1 MGETNVEGQQ
11 PPTKK
16 SKPEPTVL
24 EQEFDKE
31 TQTALE
37 EIDTCQNEIDGLNEK
52 ASEEILKVEQ
62 KYNKLRKPY
71 FDKRNEIISRI
82 PKFWLTAFINHP
94 QLSTIIEEDE
104 EDALKHL
111 HKLLVEEYE
120 DIKSGFKIKFFFE
133 TNPYF
138 ENSELVKEYQL
149 DSKGDPT
156 SVSTDIK
163 WKEGYD
169 LTARAAQRAAV
180 AKGAQRKRKLETR
193 TFFTWYTDNEDPSN
207 DDVGEIIKDDLW
219 PNPLQYF
226 LVPDLEVEGE
236 ESEDEELED
245 EEGENVVVMEEEE
258 DGQEDEE
265 PEGEGGEPENDE
277 K

>member
-1 MGETNVEGQQ
+1 MTFYWAV
-11 PPTKK
+11 
-16 SKPEPTVL
+16 SDFSIIIFVF
-24 EQEFDKE
+24 EFHFIIF
-31 TQTALE
+31 L
-37 EIDTCQNEIDGLNEK
+37 
-52 ASEEILKVEQ
+52 LK
-62 KYNKLRKPY
+62 
-71 FDKRNEIISRI
+71 
-82 PKFWLTAFINHP
+82 
-94 QLSTIIEEDE
+94 
-104 EDALKHL
+104 L
-111 HKLLVEEYE
+111 HKFP
-120 DIKSGFKIKFFFE
+120 GFKIKFFFE

-219 PNPLQYF
+219 
-226 LVPDLEVEGE
+226 
-236 ESEDEELED
+236 
-245 EEGENVVVMEEEE
+245 
-258 DGQEDEE
+258 
-265 PEGEGGEPENDE
+265 
-277 K
+277 

>member
-1 MGETNVEGQQ
+1 MGETNVDGQQ

-16 SKPEPTVL
+16 AKPEPTVL

-31 TQTALE
+31 TQSALE

-52 ASEEILKVEQ
+52 ASDEILKVEQ

-104 EDALKHL
+104 EDALKFL
-111 HKLLVEEYE
+111 NKLQVEEYE

-236 ESEDEELED
+236 ESEEEELED